1 MVAYTFDWHAHSR
14 IAWALTHK
22 QPRKKDEYMA
32 KVDLSDYNL
41 SELKGLQAEIEKEIR
56 ARQQQEVTKAREQIL
71 AIAQG
76 LGVSV
81 EELLANGGAKS
92 KGSGKKVHAQY
103 RNPADNAQTWTGR
116 GRQPRWIAEGLAGG
130 KSLNDFRI

>member
-1 MVAYTFDWHAHSR
+1 
-14 IAWALTHK
+14 
-22 QPRKKDEYMA
+22 MA

-41 SELKGLQAEIEKEIR
+41 SELKGLQAEIEKEIK

-92 KGSGKKVHAQY
+92 KGSGKKVQAQY
-103 RNPADNAQTWTGR
+103 RNPADNEQTWTGR
-116 GRQPRWIAEGLAGG
+116 GRQPKWIAEGLAGG
-130 KSLNDFRI
+130 KSLDDFRI

>member
-1 MVAYTFDWHAHSR
+1 
-14 IAWALTHK
+14 
-22 QPRKKDEYMA
+22 MA
-32 KVDLSDYNL
+32 KVDLSNYNL
-41 SELKGLQAEIEKEIR
+41 SELKGLQAEIEKEIK

-92 KGSGKKVHAQY
+92 KNSGKKVQAQY
-103 RNPADNAQTWTGR
+103 QNPADNAQTWTGR
-116 GRQPRWIAEGLAGG
+116 GRQPRWIAEGVAGG
-130 KSLNDFRI
+130 KSLDDFRI

>member
-1 MVAYTFDWHAHSR
+1 
-14 IAWALTHK
+14 
-22 QPRKKDEYMA
+22 MA

-41 SELKGLQAEIEKEIR
+41 SELKGLHAEIEKEIK

-92 KGSGKKVHAQY
+92 KGSGKKVQAQY
-103 RNPADNAQTWTGR
+103 RNPADNEQTWTGR
-116 GRQPRWIAEGLAGG
+116 GRQPKWVAEGLAGG
-130 KSLNDFRI
+130 KSLDDFRI